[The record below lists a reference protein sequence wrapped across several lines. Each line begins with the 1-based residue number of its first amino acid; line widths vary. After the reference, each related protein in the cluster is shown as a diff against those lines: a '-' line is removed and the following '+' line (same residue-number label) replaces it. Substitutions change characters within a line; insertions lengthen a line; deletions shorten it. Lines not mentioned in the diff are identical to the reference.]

1 VDQVLDAISARMGS
15 AGSAEIDF
23 MEEVAVAA
31 PYAMVTRLF
40 GLPPKDAAWLRPRV
54 LPLAGA
60 IEFPPTSLDT
70 AFEARAELVGYLTAA
85 LADRP
90 PSGRMTLLDVIFPP
104 GEPMDPSWLGTAIL
118 FLLAGTET
126 SVATIGKIMYAV
138 LSHDVELSALADVG
152 FREQVVRET
161 LRWEPPSHTVL
172 RYAAT
177 DMSIRGVD
185 IPRRSTLLLSL
196 ASASRDEDVFTDP
209 ESWRPGRPE
218 QRTLAFSAGPH
229 TCLGIQLAMA
239 EFDTLFERLSLRFG
253 GARPTGSLD
262 GIRRGL
268 WRLRER
274 GHIFRKPDQ
283 LLLRLERRGGH
294 SDS

>member
-1 VDQVLDAISARMGS
+1 
-15 AGSAEIDF
+15 
-23 MEEVAVAA
+23 
-31 PYAMVTRLF
+31 
-40 GLPPKDAAWLRPRV
+40 
-54 LPLAGA
+54 
-60 IEFPPTSLDT
+60 
-70 AFEARAELVGYLTAA
+70 
-85 LADRP
+85 
-90 PSGRMTLLDVIFPP
+90 
-104 GEPMDPSWLGTAIL
+104 
-118 FLLAGTET
+118 
-126 SVATIGKIMYAV
+126 MYAV